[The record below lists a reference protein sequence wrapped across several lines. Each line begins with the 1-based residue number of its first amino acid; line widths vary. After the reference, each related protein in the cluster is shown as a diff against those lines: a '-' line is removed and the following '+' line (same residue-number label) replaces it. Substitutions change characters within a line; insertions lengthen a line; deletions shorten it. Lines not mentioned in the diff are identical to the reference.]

1 MAGQTVFVV
10 DESMP
15 EQIRQLGA
23 KIDQLSKELEK
34 HRKEAGKGEAYEYG
48 FMRLPQI
55 LEIIPVSKPTWWRWV
70 SEGIAP
76 KGVKLSKSITV
87 WRVEDVRAFAE
98 KVAAEGL
105 EGVQD
110 V

>member
-1 MAGQTVFVV
+1 
-10 DESMP
+10 MP

-23 KIDQLSKELEK
+23 KIEQLSRELEK
-34 HRKEAGKGEAYEYG
+34 HRREASKGESYEYG

-70 SEGIAP
+70 SEGIAL

-105 EGVQD
+105 EGVRD